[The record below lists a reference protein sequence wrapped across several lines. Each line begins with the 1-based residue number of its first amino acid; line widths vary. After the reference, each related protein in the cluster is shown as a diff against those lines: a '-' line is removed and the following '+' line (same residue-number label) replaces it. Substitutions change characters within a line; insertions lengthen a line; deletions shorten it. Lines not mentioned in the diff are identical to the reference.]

1 MHLPRSLTTLET
13 AEAIR
18 KCSPEQWTLTP
29 DECASRDTILPPPPP
44 LWDAA
49 AAAEWATQ
57 KQGRKV
63 AAVHWPGYVR
73 HPWSGYSLAEAGR
86 FATENTGNLVWM
98 LAARSLIGYG
108 AAQVDW
114 GKATRNADAQLFAQA
129 NLLRELPAGCKSRYE
144 SCPGSNQAEV
154 AKISR
159 NIRSLDAASRPMPT
173 LMVGIGAQASLLV
186 RPESFRLDNV
196 SLGLLHEVAARGE
209 ISVRGRFTAEAIWSN
224 GGPRTYVAGCPSL
237 FLNKRPDLGQVLEAQ
252 YKALSQLAEQRP
264 LKFAVSM
271 PSASSL
277 AHRADLAFQLARLVV
292 EHPGS
297 MVVVQDQ
304 GSYDQ
309 LRKLG
314 REAGIPNGWLPY
326 EAVRH
331 FYDIQSWTEALR
343 AVDFVLSPR
352 LASTSLK
359 PTGGADSFPF
369 AIRVYLSP
377 PASRHRIHGS
387 MMALAA
393 EKPAIAIATDSRM
406 SEIAEASRLPYINVS
421 LQFEQ
426 TNISLKSPLNMVW
439 YRFPHP
445 EGPRPGIDWRQIIS
459 QVGFLIA

>member
-1 MHLPRSLTTLET
+1 MHPPRSLTSFET
-13 AEAIR
+13 AEAVR

-29 DECASRDTILPPPPP
+29 DECASRDTILPPPSP

-98 LAARSLIGYG
+98 LAARGLIGDG
-108 AAQVDW
+108 AVQVDW

-144 SCPGSNQAEV
+144 PCPGSNVEV
-154 AKISR
+154 ASLSR
-159 NIRSLDAASRPMPT
+159 NIRSLDAASKPMPT
-173 LMVGIGAQASLLV
+173 LMVGIGAQAGLRDKYGKAT
-186 RPESFRLDNV
+186 RPESFRLDNA

-252 YKALSQLAEQRP
+252 YKALSQLAVQRP

-277 AHRADLAFQLARLVV
+277 ATRADLAFQLARLVV

-309 LRKLG
+309 LRELG
-314 REAGIPNGWLPY
+314 HKAGMPNGWLPY

-343 AVDFVLSPR
+343 AVDFVLAPR

-359 PTGGADSFPF
+359 PTLVVRTVFLLLLPLTAC
-369 AIRVYLSP
+369 LSP
-377 PASRHRIHGS
+377 QDSWLDDGSRRRKACHRDRH
-387 MMALAA
+387 
-393 EKPAIAIATDSRM
+393 
-406 SEIAEASRLPYINVS
+406 
-421 LQFEQ
+421 
-426 TNISLKSPLNMVW
+426 
-439 YRFPHP
+439 
-445 EGPRPGIDWRQIIS
+445 
-459 QVGFLIA
+459 

>member
-1 MHLPRSLTTLET
+1 M
-13 AEAIR
+13 
-18 KCSPEQWTLTP
+18 
-29 DECASRDTILPPPPP
+29 
-44 LWDAA
+44 
-49 AAAEWATQ
+49 
-57 KQGRKV
+57 
-63 AAVHWPGYVR
+63 HWPGYVR

-98 LAARSLIGYG
+98 LAARGLIGDG
-108 AAQVDW
+108 AVQVDW

-144 SCPGSNQAEV
+144 PCPGSNIPTQVEV
-154 AKISR
+154 ARLSR
-159 NIRSLDAASRPMPT
+159 NIRRLDAASKPMPT
-173 LMVGIGAQASLLV
+173 LMVGIGAQAGLRDKYGKAT
-186 RPESFRLDNV
+186 RPESFRLDNA

-277 AHRADLAFQLARLVV
+277 ATRADLSFQLARLVV

-309 LRKLG
+309 LRELG
-314 REAGIPNGWLPY
+314 HKAGMPNGWLPY

-343 AVDFVLSPR
+343 AVDFVLAPR

-359 PTGGADSFPF
+359 PTLVVRTVFLLLLPLTAC
-369 AIRVYLSP
+369 LSP
-377 PASRHRIHGS
+377 QDSWLDDGSRRRKACHRDRH
-387 MMALAA
+387 
-393 EKPAIAIATDSRM
+393 
-406 SEIAEASRLPYINVS
+406 
-421 LQFEQ
+421 
-426 TNISLKSPLNMVW
+426 
-439 YRFPHP
+439 
-445 EGPRPGIDWRQIIS
+445 
-459 QVGFLIA
+459 